1 MANTFELIA
10 SSTVGVLGA
19 SSIDFNS
26 IPSTYTDLQVVM
38 SARTALVDPTGSVT
52 FTVNG
57 ITSGYTNRTVFG
69 DGSSAA
75 SYANNTTD
83 KGYVG
88 IVTGTTATA
97 NTFGSVALYCPNY
110 AGSNY
115 KSFSADV
122 VGENNAT
129 TSYAMLNAILWSDT
143 SAITSISLTGNG
155 SNFLQYSSFYLYGVK
170 NT

>member
-10 SSTVGVLGA
+10 SSTVGSGGA
-19 SSIDFNS
+19 ANIDFTS
-26 IPSTYTDLQVVM
+26 IPSTYTDLCILM
-38 SARTALVDPTGSVT
+38 SVRTALADPTGGVT
-52 FTVNG
+52 FTANAS
-57 ITSGYTNRTVFG
+57 TSGYTNRTVFG

-75 SYANNTTD
+75 SYFNNTTN

-88 IVTGTTATA
+88 IVTGSTATA
-97 NTFGSVALYCPNY
+97 NTFGSVLLYCPNY

-129 TSYAMLNAILWSDT
+129 LAYAMLNAILWSNT
-143 SAITSISLTGNG
+143 AAITSISLTGNG
-155 SNFLQYSSFYLYGVK
+155 YNFLQYSTAYLYGVK
-170 NT
+170 NA